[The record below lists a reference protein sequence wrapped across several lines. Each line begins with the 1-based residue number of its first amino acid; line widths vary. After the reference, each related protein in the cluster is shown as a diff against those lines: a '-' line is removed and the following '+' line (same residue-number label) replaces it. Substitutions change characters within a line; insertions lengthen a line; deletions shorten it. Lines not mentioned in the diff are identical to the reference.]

1 MTVQTQTQFQK
12 EIAELIVSSLNLE
25 IDAEQIAP
33 DDRLFYEGLGL
44 DSIDA
49 LELSLVLSQTYGV
62 TIRSDDERVQQIF
75 GSLNA
80 LASFVEQNKS
90 A

>member
-1 MTVQTQTQFQK
+1 MQTQFQK

-25 IDAEQIAP
+25 IDAAEIAP
-33 DDRLFYEGLGL
+33 DDQLFYEGLGL

-62 TIRSDDERVQQIF
+62 SIKSDDERVQQIF
-75 GSLNA
+75 GSLGA
-80 LASFVEQNKS
+80 LASFVEQNKG

>member
-1 MTVQTQTQFQK
+1 MTVQTHFEK

-25 IDAEQIAP
+25 IDADEIAP

-62 TIRSDDERVQQIF
+62 SIRSDDERVQQIF
-75 GSLNA
+75 GSLGA
-80 LASFVEQNKS
+80 LASFVEQNKT